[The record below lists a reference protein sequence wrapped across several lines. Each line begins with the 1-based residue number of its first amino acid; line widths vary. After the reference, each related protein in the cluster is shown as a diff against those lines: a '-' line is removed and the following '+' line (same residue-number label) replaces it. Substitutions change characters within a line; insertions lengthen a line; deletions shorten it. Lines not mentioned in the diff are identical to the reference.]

1 MHSKDVCSD
10 GPQASILLVLV
21 IVMQAFGH
29 RKERERTTCTVMEFL
44 STGSKERRSQMSAM
58 RSAASFSTLFRK
70 SDTTAR
76 PGWSLAAS
84 FALPKATGNVLNAP
98 GTSAA
103 APDKSSE
110 SPVTHERLNTI
121 CAGPAGRE

>member
-1 MHSKDVCSD
+1 
-10 GPQASILLVLV
+10 
-21 IVMQAFGH
+21 
-29 RKERERTTCTVMEFL
+29 MEFL

-98 GTSAA
+98 VASVQTQTCLVRVRQIM
-103 APDKSSE
+103 KY
-110 SPVTHERLNTI
+110 
-121 CAGPAGRE
+121 